1 MTYAFI
7 FPGQGSQYVGMGEN
21 LIKDFPNTRHV
32 FEQLDDEL
40 NQKLTDVILGG
51 PEDQLTLTENAQ
63 PALFAVSMAIVRVLR
78 DEFGLDLSEVIKFAA
93 GHSLGE
99 YSALSAFGAIQFS
112 DGVKILK
119 ARGKAM
125 QAAVSNGAGSMA
137 AVLGLNIL
145 DLEKIVERAAEE
157 NEICCVANDNT
168 PEQVVISGS
177 AAAVERASMMAK
189 DAGAKRCVLLQVSAP
204 FHSPLMAPAADHM
217 TNVIGNILVR
227 APTIPVVSNITAK
240 PENNPNEI
248 RRLLIEQVTGRVRW
262 RESIINMRE
271 LGVKQ
276 FVEVGAGK
284 VLTGMIRRIDK
295 QLEAISL
302 ESSDD
307 IRKFVS
313 LVD

>member
-1 MTYAFI
+1 
-7 FPGQGSQYVGMGEN
+7 
-21 LIKDFPNTRHV
+21 
-32 FEQLDDEL
+32 
-40 NQKLTDVILGG
+40 
-51 PEDQLTLTENAQ
+51 
-63 PALFAVSMAIVRVLR
+63 
-78 DEFGLDLSEVIKFAA
+78 
-93 GHSLGE
+93 
-99 YSALSAFGAIQFS
+99 
-112 DGVKILK
+112 
-119 ARGKAM
+119 
-125 QAAVSNGAGSMA
+125 MA
-137 AVLGLNIL
+137 ADFACLNIQSH
-145 DLEKIVERAAEE
+145 
-157 NEICCVANDNT
+157 VANDNT

-189 DAGAKRCVLLQVSAP
+189 DAGAKRCVPLQVSAP

-276 FVEVGAGK
+276 FVEVGPGK

>member
-63 PALFAVSMAIVRVLR
+63 PALFAVSIAIVRVLR

-99 YSALSAFGAIQFS
+99 YSALAAFGAIQFS

-137 AVLGLNIL
+137 AVLGLNTL

-204 FHSPLMAPAADHM
+204 FHSPLMAPAADH
-217 TNVIGNILVR
+217 
-227 APTIPVVSNITAK
+227 
-240 PENNPNEI
+240 
-248 RRLLIEQVTGRVRW
+248 RW

>member
-7 FPGQGSQYVGMGEN
+7 FPGQGSQYVGMGKN
-21 LIKDFPNTRHV
+21 LISDFPNSKHV

-40 NQKLTDVILGG
+40 SQNLTDIILDG
-51 PEDQLTLTENAQ
+51 PEDQLILTENAQ
-63 PALFAVSMAIVRVLR
+63 PALFAVSIAIVRVLR
-78 DEFGLDLSEVIKFAA
+78 DEFGLDLSKIGKFAA

-99 YSALSAFGAIQFS
+99 YSALAAFDSIKFS

-125 QAAVSNGAGSMA
+125 QAAVSNGKGAMA
-137 AVLGLNIL
+137 AILGLNAL
-145 DLEKIVERAAEE
+145 AVEKIVETAAQE
-157 NEICCVANDNT
+157 NEICCIANDNT

-177 AAAVERASMMAK
+177 AEAVERASLMAK
-189 DAGAKRCVLLQVSAP
+189 DAGAKRCIPLQVSAP
-204 FHSPLMAPAADHM
+204 FHSPLMAPAADRM

-227 APTIPVVSNITAK
+227 APTIPVISNITAK

-262 RESIINMRE
+262 RESILNIRE
-271 LGVKQ
+271 LGVKKI
-276 FVEVGAGK
+276 VEVGAGK
-284 VLTGMIRRIDK
+284 VLTGMIKRIDK
-295 QLEAISL
+295 ELEAISL

-313 LVD
+313 LAD